1 MLDNTVNKH
10 FGASMKNVLII
21 NGHQPY
27 PFSPGQLTQSLIDIA
42 TQTLT
47 EKGYHVK
54 VSNVIEYDVADEL
67 ARHQWADVVILQFP
81 SNWMTIPWS
90 CKKYMDDV
98 FTAGMSGILC
108 KSDGRTAKD
117 PTANYGT
124 GGLLTDTAYMLSVT
138 FNAPKQAF
146 DDPDKYLFQG
156 KSVDDLL
163 MPVHCNYR
171 FFGMK
176 KLPTF
181 ASFDVVKNPQ
191 IQQDL
196 ANFVD
201 HLKQY
206 I

>member
-1 MLDNTVNKH
+1 
-10 FGASMKNVLII
+10 MKNVLII

-27 PFSPGQLTQSLIDIA
+27 PFSPGKLTQSLIDVA
-42 TQTLT
+42 TETLT
-47 EKGYHVK
+47 AKGYAVK
-54 VSNVIEYDVADEL
+54 VSNVIDYNVAEEL
-67 ARHQWADVVILQFP
+67 ERHQWADVIMLQFP

-108 KSDGRTAKD
+108 DNDGRSSQN

-124 GGLLTDTAYMLSVT
+124 GGLMQDKHYMLSVT

-146 DDPDKYLFQG
+146 DNPNEYLFQG
-156 KSVDDLL
+156 KGLDDLL
-163 MPVHCNYR
+163 MPIHCNYR

-176 KLPTF
+176 ALPSF
-181 ASFDVVKNPQ
+181 ACYDVVKNPQ
-191 IQQDL
+191 IEQDL
-196 ANFVD
+196 IDFAE
-201 HLKQY
+201 HIKQY